1 MLHWFRL
8 KASGLAATVLVSL
21 GAMGLSLL
29 APHPLDCHEAECGI
43 GVVHDASAH
52 QIGTADR
59 ATTGEPFHCLVCH
72 WARSFR
78 PHAEARFIA
87 SLGTQARILLTLP
100 IVTASPA
107 APLAQPPL
115 RSPPARTVLS

>member
-8 KASGLAATVLVSL
+8 KASCLAATVLVSL
-21 GAMGLSLL
+21 GAMGISLL
-29 APHPLDCHEAECGI
+29 APHPLDCHDGDCEI

-52 QIGTADR
+52 RIGTADR
-59 ATTGEPFHCLVCH
+59 PTTGEPFHCLVCH

-78 PHAEARFIA
+78 PNTETRYVA
-87 SLGTQARILLTLP
+87 SPGTQTRIRVTVVT
-100 IVTASPA
+100 VTASPA

-115 RSPPARTVLS
+115 RSPPASTVLS